1 MKLLIKLVGGL
12 VVLLVVVAV
21 AILFAID
28 AVAKGAVERGAT
40 YALGVETTL
49 GSADVGIR
57 RGEFGMEGLR
67 VANPE
72 GFTSDHFLTLG
83 SGEVAVSLGTLRQ
96 ETVELTRL
104 MLSTIDLRLEKSA
117 AGSNYGVIIDH
128 LKGLRSESQDDSA
141 PDSDSGKLFVI
152 REVLISD
159 VNVEVE
165 LAPGGAAL
173 TRVQVPIDEVRL
185 TDVGTG
191 GGTKRGVRLS
201 ELTEVIVQALLSAVA
216 SNAADFPADLV
227 NDLGGSLQGLDSLAA
242 LGIDA
247 SFKSGDEIISLV
259 DEEAVKTLQEATDVG
274 EDLADEI
281 GKTIDGIGELFGG
294 KKKNDG

>member
-1 MKLLIKLVGGL
+1 M
-12 VVLLVVVAV
+12 
-21 AILFAID
+21 
-28 AVAKGAVERGAT
+28 RSPR
-40 YALGVETTL
+40 ALS
-49 GSADVGIR
+49 SA
-57 RGEFGMEGLR
+57 
-67 VANPE
+67 
-72 GFTSDHFLTLG
+72 
-83 SGEVAVSLGTLRQ
+83 
-96 ETVELTRL
+96 ELTRL

-173 TRVQVPIDEVRL
+173 TRVRVPIDEVRL

-191 GGTKRGVRLS
+191 GGTKHGVRLS
-201 ELTEVIVQALLSAVA
+201 ELTGVIVQALLSAVA
-216 SNAADFPADLV
+216 INAVDFPDELI

>member
-21 AILFAID
+21 AILFAVD

-49 GSADVGIR
+49 ASADVGIR
-57 RGEFGMEGLR
+57 KGEFGMEGLR
-67 VANPE
+67 VANPQ

-83 SGEVAVSLGTLRQ
+83 AGEVAVSLGTLRQ
-96 ETVELTRL
+96 ETVELPRL
-104 MLSTIDLRLEKSA
+104 ILSTIDLRLEKSS
-117 AGSNYGVIIDH
+117 AGSNYGVIVDH
-128 LKGLRSESQDDSA
+128 LKGLKKDGGDQTPDDEGG
-141 PDSDSGKLFVI
+141 GKRFVI
-152 REVLISD
+152 REVVISD

-165 LAPGGAAL
+165 LAPGGTGL
-173 TRVQVPIDEVRL
+173 TRMQVPIDEVRL

-191 GGTKRGVRLS
+191 GGARYGVRLS
-201 ELTEVIVQALLSAVA
+201 ELTGVIVQALLSA
-216 SNAADFPADLV
+216 AAANADLPAALIK
-227 NDLGGSLQGLDSLAA
+227 DLGGSLEGLESLAA

-259 DEEAVKTLQEATDVG
+259 DEEAVKALKEATDAG
-274 EDLADEI
+274 EGLADEI
-281 GKTIDGIGELFGG
+281 GKTIEGIGELFGG
-294 KKKNDG
+294 KKNDG